1 MFHRST
7 EGVENDGDIRKF
19 LRKCAKTLP
28 RTSKAA
34 SNSREQARSAKG
46 AETGFKL
53 SEPGPL

>member
-7 EGVENDGDIRKF
+7 EGVENDSDI
-19 LRKCAKTLP
+19 LRKCGKTLP